1 MSDKENYPLSKTID
15 KFLSILQDPQRIRD
29 ARLARFNLFMVIIL
43 ILLAMVNFASYF
55 CSLQLLQEIQ
65 QIFYA
70 DGAQS
75 DVMQSTEISYNFI
88 YSLKSQL
95 TSNVTPS

>member
-15 KFLSILQDPQRIRD
+15 KFLSYLQHPSRIRD
-29 ARLARFNLFMVIIL
+29 ARLARFNIFMVIIL
-43 ILLAMVNFASYF
+43 ILLTVLNFASYF

-75 DVMQSTEISYNFI
+75 DVVQSTEIGCEFM
-88 YSLKSQL
+88 YSLESQV
-95 TSNVTPS
+95 TSDA